1 MESYGAILKKAR
13 EDKNLDIETVERD
26 TTITR
31 LYIEALENEEAD
43 TFPGEPYLIGFLRN
57 YAEYLGVDSA
67 EVIKLYHA
75 KCIQESPVPEGLFEK
90 HRPGWIVPLIVFISL
105 IVATGIGFGVYY
117 ISKNIKEKQIEN
129 QKIIEQN
136 AKSKQYVAT
145 VTGETKRVYKG
156 DQILVA
162 AGDGKG
168 NIVLTVKNTLG
179 KLALE
184 TPSGNQII
192 ELSEERVIDTD
203 GDGLNDIIIYLSDIS
218 ATDET
223 RGAEIRM
230 LAKIENAS
238 VAAIEEVEES
248 DIVSASSI
256 STTQKNIKQTLI
268 LEDTRAYPF
277 TVSVTFR
284 GACVFRY
291 KVDRNEYAEDYFTS
305 GDIVSVTASNGVRLW
320 MSNINAMKIQI
331 TADTSSYDLEV
342 GKAGQVQAED
352 IRWVKEADGKYRLV
366 VIELD

>member
-13 EDKNLDIETVERD
+13 EEKKLDIETIERD

-75 KCIQESPVPEGLFEK
+75 KRIQESPVPEGLLIK
-90 HRPGWIVPLIVFISL
+90 HRPAWIIPTVVAVSVLIAGGLFLGAYFITKS
-105 IVATGIGFGVYY
+105 VKA
-117 ISKNIKEKQIEN
+117 KEIEN

-136 AKSKQYVAT
+136 ARSHQYTAT
-145 VTGETKRVYKG
+145 VKGETKRLYKG
-156 DQILVA
+156 DQILVS
-162 AGDGKG
+162 AGEGKG
-168 NIVLTVKNTLG
+168 DIVLTVRNTLE
-179 KLALE
+179 KLTLE
-184 TPSGNQII
+184 TPAGNQII
-192 ELSEERVIDTD
+192 ELSEERVLDTD

-230 LAKIENAS
+230 LAKTESES
-238 VAAIEEVEES
+238 VAVAEEIEES
-248 DIVSASSI
+248 DIIEASSL
-256 STTQKNIKQTLI
+256 STAQKSIRQTLV
-268 LEDTRAYPF
+268 LEDSRAYPF

-291 KVDRNEYAEDYFTS
+291 KVDRNEYIEDYFTS
-305 GDIVSVTASNGVRLW
+305 GDIVNVTASNGVRLW

-331 TADTSSYDLEV
+331 TAGTTIYDLEV

-352 IRWVKEADGKYRLV
+352 IRWVKESDGKYRLV
-366 VIELD
+366 VVELD

>member
-1 MESYGAILKKAR
+1 MDSYGAILRKAR
-13 EDKNLDIETVERD
+13 EDKLLDIETVERD

-57 YAEYLGVDSA
+57 YADYLGVDSA

-75 KCIQESPVPEGLFEK
+75 KRIQESPVPEGLLVK
-90 HRPGWIVPLIVFISL
+90 HRPGWIIPTVIILSL
-105 IVATGIGFGVYY
+105 LVAGVLGFGIYHITKRV
-117 ISKNIKEKQIEN
+117 KQKQIEN
-129 QKIIEQN
+129 QKIIEQI
-136 AKSKQYVAT
+136 AKSHQYTAT
-145 VTGETKRVYKG
+145 LSGETKRVYKG

-168 NIVLTVKNTLG
+168 NIVITVKNTLE
-179 KLALE
+179 KLTLE
-184 TPSGNQII
+184 APSGDQII
-192 ELSEERVIDTD
+192 ELSEERVLDTD
-203 GDGLNDIIIYLSDIS
+203 GDGINDIIIYLSDIS

-238 VAAIEEVEES
+238 AAVMEEVSES
-248 DIVSASSI
+248 EIPSAASI
-256 STTQKNIKQTLI
+256 NPSQKNIKQTLV

-277 TVSVTFR
+277 TVSTTFR

-291 KVDRNEYAEDYFTS
+291 KVDRNEYVEDYFTS

-331 TADTSSYDLEV
+331 TAGTAIYDLEV